1 MALNYLD
8 FANNSS
14 TDGTIS
20 QVECKGVSSTKFI
33 SRNATTTVDG
43 ETFNTDVRFRLN
55 GGVAKPINFTQGDSF
70 TLKYSTSAPPPDVS
84 DLVVIMIPNYLGTS
98 NTGIDITSQCDIK
111 VSGTH
116 TKTLKV
122 TVNYPVDTSNSYITF
137 IVTKG
142 TTNDT
147 TKDKVYITGTFENCS
162 CNYSDGEDYD
172 NTKELKIT
180 ANEGYI
186 FEGLYEVEI
195 KSEIGS
201 LRYEMTKNDTN
212 TILTLSPGSYKPGW
226 DITLFDDYIASKPGE
241 KIGTFVHLYNPS
253 EDILTE
259 LSKVRFIQETGKSV
273 DYGQFITSLYIFP
286 LQIPSELIGDPAP
299 IILGNYDSNVNCP
312 TILTYHFDIDL
323 GEITV
328 PAKYNNVYDFLDT
341 ICTLYIPFFPPMVL
355 DADFV
360 IGQTLKI
367 VLSVDL
373 YSGNVTYNV
382 YSSYNGGKSFESS
395 NTSIA
400 VQIPFIQKGFNSLVN
415 QLSTVYKWVT
425 DTARIEVTRNKPYF
439 AKGSVFGKPV
449 VEYAEIGSISGYA
462 EFSNVDLTCSATN
475 DEKEEI
481 ISILESGVF
490 VNGNS

>member
-1 MALNYLD
+1 MSLDYLY
-8 FANNSS
+8 FANNTA

-20 QVECKGVSSTKFI
+20 QVESKGVISSNSTYQ
-33 SRNATTTVDG
+33 SATTTVDG
-43 ETFNTDVRFRLN
+43 ATFNTNVRFLLN
-55 GGVAKPINFTQGDSF
+55 GGFTNKINFTQGDSF
-70 TLKYSTSAPPPDVS
+70 TLRYSSDSPPPDVS
-84 DLVVIMIPNYLGTS
+84 NLVVIMIPNYLGTS
-98 NTGIDITSQCDIK
+98 NTGVDITAQCNIE
-111 VSGTH
+111 VSGTD
-116 TKTLKV
+116 TKTLNV
-122 TVNYPVDTSNSYITF
+122 TVNYPVDTSKSYITF
-137 IVTKG
+137 IVAKVAATK
-142 TTNDT
+142 
-147 TKDKVYITGTFENCS
+147 KDKVYITGTFENCS

-186 FEGLYEVEI
+186 FEGLYEV
-195 KSEIGS
+195 KIGS
-201 LRYEMTKNDTN
+201 LRYNMAKNDTH
-212 TILTLSPGSYKPGW
+212 TILTITPSLVTPGD
-226 DITLFDDYIASKPGE
+226 DITLLDNYVASKPVE

-259 LSKVRFIQETGKSV
+259 LSKVRFVQDTETAQSV

-286 LQIPSELIGDPAP
+286 LPLPSEIIGDPAP

-312 TILTYHFDIDL
+312 TLSTYHFDIDL
-323 GEITV
+323 GEIAV

-373 YSGNVTYNV
+373 YSGNVTYNI
-382 YSSYNGGKSFESS
+382 YSTYNGGKSFESS

-400 VQIPFIQKGFNSLVN
+400 VQIPFIQKSVNSLVN

-449 VEYAEIGSISGYA
+449 VEYAEISSISGYA

-475 DEKEEI
+475 AEKEEI

>member
-1 MALNYLD
+1 MALNYLY
-8 FANNSS
+8 FANNTA

-20 QVECKGVSSTKFI
+20 QVESKGVVSANYNNQ
-33 SRNATTTVDG
+33 NATTTVDG
-43 ETFNTDVRFRLN
+43 ATFNTNIRFLLN
-55 GGVAKPINFTQGDSF
+55 GGFTNPIEFTQGDSF
-70 TLKYSTSAPPPDVS
+70 TLKYSASNPPPDVS
-84 DLVVIMIPNYLGTS
+84 NLVVIMIPNYLGTS
-98 NTGIDITSQCDIK
+98 NTGVDITAQCNIE
-111 VSGTH
+111 VSGNDA
-116 TKTLKV
+116 KTLKV
-122 TVNYPVDTSNSYITF
+122 TVNYPVDTSKSYITF
-137 IVTKG
+137 IVAKG
-142 TTNDT
+142 AGT

-195 KSEIGS
+195 GS
-201 LRYEMTKNDTN
+201 LRSEMSKNDTN
-212 TILTLSPGSYKPGW
+212 TILTISPGVVVAGD
-226 DITLFDDYIASKPGE
+226 DITLFDNYVASKPVE
-241 KIGTFVHLYNPS
+241 KIGTFVRLYNPS

-259 LSKVRFIQETGKSV
+259 LSKVRFVQDTQTAQSI

-286 LQIPSELIGDPAP
+286 LPLPSDLIGDSAP

-382 YSSYNGGKSFESS
+382 YSSYNGDKSFESS

-400 VQIPFIQKGFNSLVN
+400 VQIPFIQKSVNSLVN

-439 AKGSVFGKPV
+439 AEGSVFGKPV

>member
-1 MALNYLD
+1 MAINYLY
-8 FANNSS
+8 FANNRS

-20 QVECKGVSSTKFI
+20 QVESKGVVSANYTYQ
-33 SRNATTTVDG
+33 NATTTVDG
-43 ETFNTDVRFRLN
+43 ETFNTDVRFLLS
-55 GGVAKPINFTQGDSF
+55 GGFTNPINFTQGDSF
-70 TLKYSTSAPPPDVS
+70 TLKYSSSAPPPDVS
-84 DLVVIMIPNYLGTS
+84 NLVVIMIPNYLGTS
-98 NTGIDITSQCDIK
+98 NTGVNITSQCNIE
-111 VSGTH
+111 VSGTD

-137 IVTKG
+137 IVAKG
-142 TTNDT
+142 AGT

-172 NTKELKIT
+172 STKELKIT

-186 FEGLYEVEI
+186 FEGLYEV
-195 KSEIGS
+195 KVGP
-201 LRYEMTKNDTN
+201 LRYQMAKNDTN
-212 TILTLSPGSYKPGW
+212 TILTIAPGTVVTPGD
-226 DITLFDDYIASKPGE
+226 DITLFDDYIASKPVE

-259 LSKVRFIQETGKSV
+259 LSKVRFVQDTETAQSV

-286 LQIPSELIGDPAP
+286 LQIPSELIGDSAP

-312 TILTYHFDIDL
+312 TILNYHFDIDL

-382 YSSYNGGKSFESS
+382 YSSYNGDKSFESS

-400 VQIPFIQKGFNSLVN
+400 VQIPFIQKSVNSLVN

-439 AKGSVFGKPV
+439 AEGSVFGKPV

>member
-1 MALNYLD
+1 MAINYLY
-8 FANNSS
+8 FANNRSP
-14 TDGTIS
+14 DGTIS
-20 QVECKGVSSTKFI
+20 QVESKGVI
-33 SRNATTTVDG
+33 SANYIFHNATTTVD
-43 ETFNTDVRFRLN
+43 EVTFNTDGYFMLN
-55 GGVAKPINFTQGDSF
+55 GGLTNPINFTQGDSF
-70 TLKYSTSAPPPDVS
+70 TLKYSSGNPPPDVS

-98 NTGIDITSQCDIK
+98 NTGVDITSQCNIE
-111 VSGTH
+111 VSGTD

-122 TVNYPVDTSNSYITF
+122 TVNYPVDTSKNYITF
-137 IVTKG
+137 IVAKRAG
-142 TTNDT
+142 A
-147 TKDKVYITGTFENCS
+147 KDKVYITGTFENCS

-186 FEGLYEVEI
+186 FEGLYEV
-195 KSEIGS
+195 KVGP
-201 LRYEMTKNDTN
+201 LRHQMAKNDTN
-212 TILTLSPGSYKPGW
+212 TILTIAPSTVVTPGD
-226 DITLFDDYIASKPGE
+226 DITLFDDYIASKPVE

-259 LSKVRFIQETGKSV
+259 LSKVRFVQDTETAQSV

-286 LQIPSELIGDPAP
+286 LPLPSEIIGDSAP

-312 TILTYHFDIDL
+312 TLSTYHFDIDL

-382 YSSYNGGKSFESS
+382 YSSYNGDKSFESS

-400 VQIPFIQKGFNSLVN
+400 VQIPFIQKSVNSLVN

>member
-1 MALNYLD
+1 MAINYLY
-8 FANNSS
+8 FANNTA

-20 QVECKGVSSTKFI
+20 QVESKGVIDSTPT
-33 SRNATTTVDG
+33 SQDATTTVAG
-43 ETFNTDVRFRLN
+43 VTFNTNVSFMLRGSSSNR
-55 GGVAKPINFTQGDSF
+55 INFTKGDSF
-70 TLKYSTSAPPPDVS
+70 TLKYSASNPPPDVS
-84 DLVVIMIPNYLGTS
+84 NLVVIMFPNYLNTS
-98 NTGIDITSQCDIK
+98 NRGVDITSQCNIE
-111 VSGTH
+111 VSGDD

-122 TVNYPVDTSNSYITF
+122 TVNYPVDTSKSYITF
-137 IVTKG
+137 IVAKSAATP
-142 TTNDT
+142 
-147 TKDKVYITGTFENCS
+147 KDKVYITGTFENCS

-186 FEGLYEVEI
+186 FEGLYNVKI
-195 KSEIGS
+195 SS
-201 LRYEMTKNDTN
+201 LTYQMVKNETS
-212 TILTLSPGSYKPGW
+212 TILTLPTQYVTPGN
-226 DITLFDDYIASKPGE
+226 DITLFDNYVASKPVE
-241 KIGTFVHLYNPS
+241 KIGTFVHLYNPT

-259 LSKVRFIQETGKSV
+259 LSKVRFVQDAETAQSV

-286 LQIPSELIGDPAP
+286 LQIPSELIGDSAP
-299 IILGNYDSNVNCP
+299 IILGNYDSKVNCP

-382 YSSYNGGKSFESS
+382 YSSYNGDKSFESS

-400 VQIPFIQKGFNSLVN
+400 VQIPFIQKSVNSLVN

-439 AKGSVFGKPV
+439 AEGSIFGKPV